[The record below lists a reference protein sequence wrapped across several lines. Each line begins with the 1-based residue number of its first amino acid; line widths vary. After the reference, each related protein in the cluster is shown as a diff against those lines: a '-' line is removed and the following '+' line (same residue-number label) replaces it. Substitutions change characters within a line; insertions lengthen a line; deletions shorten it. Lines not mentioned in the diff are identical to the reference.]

1 MLIDLYDAVPK
12 RMSELW
18 KLSPEEQVVIF
29 SDAFMRIQ
37 TYQLNHVGSH
47 IWYLADG
54 SKAVSEIADDIY
66 KAIDIRSRPPREL
79 ILRDVVDFIVEG
91 RDNYLAELN
100 YPHKEVDLLLVA
112 PPNSRFYHKKIHQ
125 IPENSSPPLGLCSMA
140 TLLHQHGIRVHLEDF
155 QASEKGIE
163 QIIPLIEQYHP
174 KFIGISATT
183 TSFFQAKRMAK
194 TVKEYYPEITLI
206 MGGIHG
212 SALPEQSLVMTDFEI
227 VVRGEGEI
235 TILELIKRLLSRDND
250 LSTVQGISYKTSS
263 GAIIHNPARPVIAD
277 LDTLPAP
284 DKRMTDLYRYYQKGA
299 ILTGRGCP
307 NHCIF
312 CSCGAFSGNKYRP
325 RSIQHILGEIKD
337 TINRFGVNQFEIHDD
352 TFTLSK
358 RRVDSFCKGVAE
370 EGLEITW
377 GCQSRVTTIDKE
389 LAKIMFDAGC
399 RSIQFGVESGNQ
411 AVLNS
416 IKKGIT
422 LNQVEKA
429 VMGAYKA
436 GIPNIVC
443 TFMIGHPEDT
453 RDTIQDTV
461 EFALRLHEIGVTI
474 TPFTVLTPLP
484 GTDVYH
490 RAEEYGIN
498 IFDDDWERYT
508 FSRVNME
515 TKHLKAE
522 ELQDM
527 YFNILERV
535 LTKEGRFNET

>member
-1 MLIDLYDAVPK
+1 MLIDLYDAVPEK
-12 RMSELW
+12 MSELW
-18 KLSPEEQVVIF
+18 KLSPEEQAIIF

-37 TYQLNHVGSH
+37 TYKLNHVGSH

-54 SKAVSEIADDIY
+54 SRTVAKIADEIY
-66 KAIDIRSRPPREL
+66 KTIDVRNKPPREL

-91 RDNYLAELN
+91 RENYLVELN

-112 PPNSRFYHKKIHQ
+112 PPNSRFYHKKIHL

-140 TLLHQHGIRVHLEDF
+140 TLLRKNGIKVHLEDF
-155 QASEKGIE
+155 QASEKGTE
-163 QIIPLIEQYHP
+163 QILPLIEQYHP
-174 KFIGISATT
+174 KVIGISATT
-183 TSFFQAKRMAK
+183 TSFYQAKKMAK
-194 TVKEYYPEITLI
+194 TIKKYYPEITLI
-206 MGGIHG
+206 IGGIHG
-212 SALPEQSLVMTDFEI
+212 SAMPEETLTMSDFNI

-235 TILELIKRLLSRDND
+235 TILELIEKLLSKDND
-250 LSTVQGISYKTSS
+250 LSTIQGISYKTFS
-263 GAIIHNPARPVIAD
+263 GEIIHNQERSLITD

-284 DKRMTDLYRYYQKGA
+284 DKALTDLYLYYQKGA

-307 NHCIF
+307 NQCIF
-312 CSCGAFSGNKYRP
+312 CSCGAFCGNKYRP
-325 RSIQHILGEIKD
+325 RSVQHILGEIKD
-337 TINRFGVNQFEIHDD
+337 TINRFGIDQFEIHDD
-352 TFTLSK
+352 TFTISK
-358 RRVDSFCKGVAE
+358 SRVASFCKEVTE

-377 GCQSRVTTIDKE
+377 GCQSRVTTIDEE
-389 LAKIMFDAGC
+389 LAKVMFDAGC

-429 VMGAYKA
+429 VMGAHKA
-436 GIPNIVC
+436 GISNIIC

-453 RDTIQDTV
+453 RDTIKDTV
-461 EFALRLHEIGVTI
+461 DFALRLHDLGVTI

-490 RAEEYGIN
+490 HAQEYGIN

-522 ELQDM
+522 ELQEI
-527 YFNILERV
+527 YFNILETV
-535 LTKEGRFNET
+535 STKEGRSNEA

>member
-18 KLSPEEQVVIF
+18 KLSSEEQAIIF

-54 SKAVSEIADDIY
+54 SRTVSKIADEIY
-66 KAIDIRSRPPREL
+66 NAIDVRNRPPREL

-91 RDNYLAELN
+91 RENYIVELN

-112 PPNSRFYHKKIHQ
+112 PPNSRFYHKKIHL

-140 TLLHQHGIRVHLEDF
+140 TLLRKNGIKVHLEDF
-155 QASEKGIE
+155 QASEKGTE
-163 QIIPLIEQYHP
+163 QILPLIEQYHP

-183 TSFFQAKRMAK
+183 TSFYQAKKMAK

-206 MGGIHG
+206 IGGIHG
-212 SALPEQSLVMTDFEI
+212 SAMPEETLTMSDFNI

-235 TILELIKRLLSRDND
+235 TILELIEKLLSKDYD
-250 LSTVQGISYKTSS
+250 LSTIQGISYKTSS
-263 GAIIHNPARPVIAD
+263 GEIIHNQERSLIAD

-284 DKRMTDLYRYYQKGA
+284 DKALTDLYRYYQKGA

-307 NHCIF
+307 NQCIF
-312 CSCGAFSGNKYRP
+312 CSCGAFCGNKYRP
-325 RSIQHILGEIKD
+325 RSVQHILGEIKD
-337 TINRFGVNQFEIHDD
+337 TINRFGIDQFEIHDD
-352 TFTLSK
+352 TFTISK
-358 RRVDSFCKGVAE
+358 SRVASFCKEVAKE
-370 EGLEITW
+370 DLEITW
-377 GCQSRVTTIDKE
+377 GCQSRVTTIDEE
-389 LAKIMFDAGC
+389 LAKVMFDAGC

-429 VMGAYKA
+429 VMGAHKA
-436 GIPNIVC
+436 GIPNTIC

-461 EFALRLHEIGVTI
+461 DFALRLHDLGVTI

-490 RAEEYGIN
+490 HAEKYGIK

-515 TKHLKAE
+515 TRHLRAE
-522 ELQDM
+522 ELQEI
-527 YFNILERV
+527 YFNILETV
-535 LTKEGRFNET
+535 LIKEGRFNET